1 MRFQKPRGTH
11 DVLPSEAFAWR
22 WLESTFLDLAGMYG
36 YGEIRTPMFEDAD
49 LFVRTSGETS
59 DVVSKE
65 MYRFTDKG
73 GRDVALKPEGTAPAL
88 RAYLEHSLGAQ
99 GSVTRLCYVT
109 PFFRY
114 DRPQKGRFR
123 QAHQVGLEL
132 VGSASPEADAEVI
145 EVTTRFFAALGLDGT
160 LVKLNSLGR
169 QECRAAYRRAVL
181 QHAEPF
187 LREAPPEYRA
197 KIEKNPL
204 RLLDS
209 KDPATQ
215 EALQGC
221 PPVLE
226 FLEDECRVRFDR
238 LQALL
243 SEAGV
248 PFRVSPEI
256 VRGLDYYTETVF
268 EVHHERLGAQS
279 ALCGGG
285 RYDDL
290 VSDLGGPPTPSVG
303 VGIGIE
309 RALMVLEE
317 LAALPV
323 AEGPL
328 AYAVSAGRDAGVT
341 VRALARAL
349 REEGIACL
357 VDVAEKSLQAQM
369 KQVDRAGARYAL
381 LVGERELANG
391 TATVRDLV
399 SGTQTEVSATELPY
413 WLKARRP

>member
-11 DVLPSEAFAWR
+11 DVLPAESHAWR
-22 WLESTFLDLAGMYG
+22 WLESTFLDLAGQYG
-36 YGEIRTPMFEDAD
+36 YGEIRTPMFEDTE
-49 LFVRTSGETS
+49 LFIRTSGETS

-88 RAYLEHSLGAQ
+88 RAYLEHSLGTS

-132 VGSASPEADAEVI
+132 VGSASPIADAEVI
-145 EVTTRFFAALGLDGT
+145 EVTTRFFTALGLEGT

-169 QECRAAYRRAVL
+169 QDCRAAYRRAIL
-181 QHAEPF
+181 EYAEPF
-187 LREAPPEYRA
+187 LRDASLDYRE
-197 KIEKNPL
+197 KVEKNPL

-215 EALQGC
+215 EALKGC

-226 FLEDECRVRFDR
+226 FLEDECKARFDR

-243 SEAGV
+243 TEAGV
-248 PFRVSPEI
+248 AFRVSPDI

-317 LAALPV
+317 LAALPE
-323 AEGPL
+323 ADRPL
-328 AYAVSAGRDAGVT
+328 AYAVTASPAAAPT
-341 VRALARAL
+341 VRTLAREL
-349 REEGIACL
+349 REEGIGCL

-369 KQVDRAGARYAL
+369 KQVDRARARYAL
-381 LVGERELANG
+381 IVGESELENG
-391 TATVRDLV
+391 SVTVRDLV
-399 SGTQTEVSATELPY
+399 SGTQTEVSVTELPF
-413 WLKARRP
+413 WLKARRS